1 MGKPTALPKNWPPSL
16 PYLQEPCFAPHV
28 TKAQQQILRTR
39 PRPRDPESGS
49 TETEMGADA
58 DIIPRDF
65 PRGPSSLARILPITA
80 PESHPAR
87 GQSGL
92 FAARPLPPGTLVL
105 PYYGVV
111 HSSSSPHATAHHH
124 EQQSDYDLWL
134 DRDAG
139 LAVDAARAGNEARF
153 VNDYRGVAA
162 RPNCEFRECW
172 DLRRGERCMA
182 VFVLRAGKKN
192 AGNKKAAAGVAK
204 GEELLVS
211 YGKGFWSKRRDEL
224 RDHEGVPDDVPDD
237 EAPS

>member
-1 MGKPTALPKNWPPSL
+1 MGKPAALPKNWPPTL

-39 PRPRDPESGS
+39 DPESGS
-49 TETEMGADA
+49 AN
-58 DIIPRDF
+58 IIPRDF
-65 PRGPSSLARILPITA
+65 PRGPSSLARILPIVE

-92 FAARPLPPGTLVL
+92 FAARPLPPGSLVL

-111 HSSSSPHATAHHH
+111 HSSLPPHSAAH
-124 EQQSDYDLWL
+124 EQSDYDLWL
-134 DRDAG
+134 DRDAA
-139 LAVDAARAGNEARF
+139 LAVDAAGAGNEARF

-172 DLRRGERCMA
+172 DLRRGEKCMA
-182 VFVLRAGKKN
+182 VFVLPAGRN
-192 AGNKKAAAGVAK
+192 AGKKAAAGVAK

-211 YGKGFWSKRRDEL
+211 YGKGFWGKRRDEL
-224 RDHEGVPDDVPDD
+224 QEDDGILDD